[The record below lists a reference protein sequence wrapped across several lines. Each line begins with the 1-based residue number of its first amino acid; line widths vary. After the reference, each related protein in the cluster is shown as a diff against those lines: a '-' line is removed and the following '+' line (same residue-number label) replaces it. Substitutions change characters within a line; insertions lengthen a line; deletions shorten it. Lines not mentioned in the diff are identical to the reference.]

1 LKSLCLS
8 KWSVKIVFYDIP
20 FISVN
25 GNIIADSSVRN
36 LSGDDA
42 CKLAENCGAFEE
54 NITCYLI
61 CAERSKKKNDYWKMQ
76 LSSYATHIHLVKLE
90 IKVARIE

>member
-1 LKSLCLS
+1 MVGQDCC
-8 KWSVKIVFYDIP
+8 FYSIP

-42 CKLAENCGAFEE
+42 RKLAENWGAFEE
-54 NITCYLI
+54 NIIYYLI
-61 CAERSKKKNDYWKMQ
+61 CAERSKKKK
-76 LSSYATHIHLVKLE
+76 
-90 IKVARIE
+90 